1 MSSSPAPSPVGQWPP
16 RRPSKRS
23 KLRNGTFIIP
33 ATGERS
39 RRVLTLR
46 SSASS
51 DQTDGPPSR
60 TLTSSSQTVFSTSPE
75 TFSERV
81 TDVGNKIKHQA
92 SKITQW
98 LDSPIGHGVL
108 KCTLAYT
115 IGSLA
120 TFWSPI
126 SGWLGRPDGKH
137 VVATLTVYFHPARSA
152 GSMIEAVLIAM
163 VAIAYAET
171 VSILSMVTSVVVG
184 GGLNLV
190 PLAHAL
196 VLTVFIGG
204 GFGFIGWVKQ
214 RMGNP
219 LVDVGSTL
227 ASLAIISVVTKENAV
242 FSSVFSNQKVVQ
254 IFKMFVMGVTAT
266 TAVNLLVW
274 RVSAVWLLR
283 QSMSK
288 ASISLGNMLALITR
302 GFLSGSE
309 EDLLSK
315 EFVAASSAYLS
326 VYPQMTKNLR
336 EAKFERY
343 FLGQEK
349 IYQLDRAVVR
359 SMERLAQSIGGLRS
373 AANTQ
378 FALLKESLGP
388 MMSSGMMSPAS
399 TTSASAS
406 AYSPV
411 LTRTISNTLRSSG
424 RFLTLSAI
432 DEASDESNNE
442 DERTSN
448 LAKNRRGSAV
458 STASIPLKN
467 PSEIFELFITLLG
480 PSMKSLAYTLS
491 EVLRDPPF
499 GEAPNYDITIND
511 HFRQSL
517 TDALA
522 LFNTARADALQELY
536 KTLELDRT
544 RPPSVQ
550 ADFEEVAAA
559 CGHFSFSLQAF
570 GEEMQ
575 KYLDVLDDLKFAN
588 EHRAKSW
595 YWLKWW
601 RGRNHHS
608 RKIVTLP
615 FDNGERETLIKPIK
629 KSQMPKGIAD
639 SMIRRRDTYAW
650 DAVPEANRFIA
661 TLSQKLL
668 KAMRKLSRDD
678 IRFGLK
684 VGVGAALWAMFAFI
698 PQTKDTYQHWRGEW
712 GLLSFMIVC
721 AMTVGASNTTGW
733 ARFMGTII
741 GITAS
746 GINWNIT
753 QGNGIALILLGSI
766 VAFWGFFVILALGKA
781 PLGRITLLA
790 YNVSTLYAYSLSQ
803 KVEDDDD
810 DEGGTHPIIS
820 EILLHRLV
828 AVTAGI
834 FWGLIICRLIWPIS
848 ARKKFKE
855 GLSMLHLQMGLIWK
869 RGPLA
874 ILLRSDCTRSYLRSG
889 EQAALQKYAARLD
902 ALRVS
907 AASEFELRGPFPAE
921 QATKLMQCT
930 HRLLDSFYAM
940 SLVTQRKGSLTEGER
955 ALLLYTAD
963 ERTQLCE
970 RICHVFQVLASSLML
985 EYPLT
990 DAIPSVSR
998 TRDRLLGKIF
1008 MFRKEHQPSFSG
1020 EAGAEGSSS
1029 SGGIQGAQGAGFQ
1042 GLGLGLGL
1050 GMTGNKLA
1058 GGGISIEDKDY
1069 ALLYAYALVT
1079 GQVAEELKVVASE
1092 IEGLFGV
1099 LDEDALLLQ

>member
-1 MSSSPAPSPVGQWPP
+1 
-16 RRPSKRS
+16 
-23 KLRNGTFIIP
+23 
-33 ATGERS
+33 
-39 RRVLTLR
+39 
-46 SSASS
+46 
-51 DQTDGPPSR
+51 
-60 TLTSSSQTVFSTSPE
+60 
-75 TFSERV
+75 
-81 TDVGNKIKHQA
+81 
-92 SKITQW
+92 
-98 LDSPIGHGVL
+98 
-108 KCTLAYT
+108 
-115 IGSLA
+115 
-120 TFWSPI
+120 
-126 SGWLGRPDGKH
+126 
-137 VVATLTVYFHPARSA
+137 
-152 GSMIEAVLIAM
+152 MIEAVLIAM

-171 VSILSMVTSVVVG
+171 VSVLSMVTSVLVG
-184 GGLNLV
+184 SGLHLV

-214 RMGNP
+214 KMGNP

-227 ASLAIISVVTKENAV
+227 ASLAIIGVVTKETAV
-242 FSSVFSNQKVVQ
+242 FSSVFSNQKIVQ
-254 IFKMFVMGVTAT
+254 IFKMFVMGVAAT
-266 TAVNLLVW
+266 TAVNLLLW
-274 RVSAVWLLR
+274 RVSAVSLLR
-283 QSMSK
+283 QSMTK
-288 ASISLGNMLALITR
+288 ASVSLGDMLALITR

-309 EDLLSK
+309 EDVLST
-315 EFVAASSAYLS
+315 EFIAASSAYSS

-388 MMSSGMMSPAS
+388 LGSGMMSPAS
-399 TTSASAS
+399 TS

-411 LTRTISNTLRSSG
+411 LTRTSSNTLKSGG
-424 RFLTLSAI
+424 RFFTLSAI

-442 DERTSN
+442 EERN
-448 LAKNRRGSAV
+448 IDRANDRRRGSAA
-458 STASIPLKN
+458 TAASIPLKN
-467 PSEIFELFITLLG
+467 PSEIFELFIQLLG

-499 GEAPNYDITIND
+499 GSAPDYDITIND

-517 TDALA
+517 SDALA
-522 LFNTARADALQELY
+522 LFNTARADALEELY

-544 RPPSVQ
+544 RSTSVQ

-588 EHRAKSW
+588 EHRSKSW

-615 FDNGERETLIKPIK
+615 YDNGERETLIKPIK
-629 KSQMPKGIAD
+629 KSQMPKGIPD
-639 SMIRRRDTYAW
+639 TMIQRRDTYAW
-650 DAVPEANRFIA
+650 DAVPESNKFIA
-661 TLSQKLL
+661 TLSQRLL
-668 KAMRKLSRDD
+668 RALRKLARDD

-684 VGVGAALWAMFAFI
+684 VGAGAALWAMFAFI

-746 GINWNIT
+746 AINWNIT
-753 QGNGIALILLGSI
+753 RGNGIALIMLGSH
-766 VAFWGFFVILALGKA
+766 VAFWSFVVIIALGKA

-810 DEGGTHPIIS
+810 DEGGTNPIIS
-820 EILLHRLV
+820 EILLHRFV

-834 FWGLIICRLIWPIS
+834 LWGLIICRLIWPIS

-889 EQAALQKYAARLD
+889 EQGALQKYAARLD
-902 ALRVS
+902 ALRAS
-907 AASEFELRGPFPAE
+907 AGSEFELRGPFPGE
-921 QATKLMQCT
+921 QSARLMGCT
-930 HRLLDSFYAM
+930 HRLLDAFYAM

-963 ERTQLCE
+963 ERAQLCE

-1008 MFRKEHQPSFSG
+1008 QFRKEHQPSRSG
-1020 EAGAEGSSS
+1020 SLSEQV
-1029 SGGIQGAQGAGFQ
+1029 SGGGGSVGGSGMV
-1042 GLGLGLGL
+1042 GLGKG
-1050 GMTGNKLA
+1050 TDRNVN
-1058 GGGISIEDKDY
+1058 IEEKDY

-1079 GQVAEELKVVASE
+1079 GQVAEELKVVARE